1 MANGNNR
8 GSRKKKIDNIDAKI
22 IRMLQKNGS
31 LSNTDIARALDISE
45 ATVRGRLK
53 RLIEEEYIQIVAVSN
68 PYKLGFG
75 LTGDIYIKA
84 DPGKVDIIIKEIK
97 KIRELWFVVTTTGSA
112 NINAEFIVRSR
123 KELNDLIH
131 SKIGAIDGI
140 LSIETSLILEYHKRK
155 YDYGTALDADQ

>member
-1 MANGNNR
+1 MNSKNTVN
-8 GSRKKKIDNIDAKI
+8 RKKKIDETDARI
-22 IRMLQKNGS
+22 IKLLQKNGS
-31 LSNTDIARALDISE
+31 LTNTDIARTLDISE
-45 ATVRGRLK
+45 ATVRSRLK

-84 DPGKVDIIIKEIK
+84 DPGKVDSIIKELK
-97 KIRELWFVVTTTGSA
+97 KIRELWFVVTTTGAA